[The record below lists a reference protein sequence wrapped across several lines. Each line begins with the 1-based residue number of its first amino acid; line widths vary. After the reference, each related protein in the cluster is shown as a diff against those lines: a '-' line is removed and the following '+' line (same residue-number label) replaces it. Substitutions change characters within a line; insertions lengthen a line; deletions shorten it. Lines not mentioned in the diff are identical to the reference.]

1 MCDEV
6 NSVYICR
13 ASTFLMLCVSLTQS
27 WLLWEAVGLGR
38 AERRARSG
46 CSPLDGCFGMCQ
58 GIMSCTAKA
67 GANAAADLAGESRR
81 SGVTT
86 ACKQG
91 LDLREE

>member
-13 ASTFLMLCVSLTQS
+13 ASTFLMLCVSLTLS
-27 WLLWEAVGLGR
+27 WLLWKAVGLGR

-67 GANAAADLAGESRR
+67 GANAAADLAGESSR

-91 LDLREE
+91 LDLREG

>member
-1 MCDEV
+1 MCKPDTKL
-6 NSVYICR
+6 
-13 ASTFLMLCVSLTQS
+13 ASLGGSGAGKGREEGKERVLTFGWML
-27 WLLWEAVGLGR
+27 R
-38 AERRARSG
+38 
-46 CSPLDGCFGMCQ
+46 DGQ
-58 GIMSCTAKA
+58 GIMSCTLAKA